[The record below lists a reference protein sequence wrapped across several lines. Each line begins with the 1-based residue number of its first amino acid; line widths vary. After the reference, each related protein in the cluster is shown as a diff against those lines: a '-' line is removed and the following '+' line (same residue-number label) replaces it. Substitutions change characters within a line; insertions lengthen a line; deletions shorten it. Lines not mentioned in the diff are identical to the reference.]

1 MFRIKNVR
9 GSTVAKTNNLSPQI
23 PQYPH
28 NPPPKKIIPNQK
40 IPEITKNTEN
50 KYKIRPANKKVE
62 PKKIQP

>member
-40 IPEITKNTEN
+40 IPDKPKNTEN
-50 KYKIRPANKKVE
+50 KYKIRPNSRAVGANRKV
-62 PKKIQP
+62 